1 MIREA
6 DKVLISVE
14 ELKRL
19 KACERSLYFLHRSIT
34 LCPVCEKGMLCDGI
48 ICPNC
53 GYDYSSIE

>member
-1 MIREA
+1 MENEKI
-6 DKVLISVE
+6 LISAE

-34 LCPVCEKGMLCDGI
+34 LCPVCEKGMLCDEI

-53 GYDYSSIE
+53 EYDGSSVE